1 MGIRQKIDAPV
12 SIRTDG
18 NRRKRQTTFKTFFLT
33 NKMTSI
39 PTVDDLIA
47 FVRDGGADVTGLR
60 KQYTEL
66 FNLMAKAKKETAE
79 AEAKKE
85 EAEAKKEEAEAEAK
99 KTAEV
104 SAKAEAKK
112 KAEASAEHYIKVS
125 FNDEM
130 LPKLA
135 DDFSENPLEGSVKM
149 DFRRKDEWDSEKFA
163 EVLNGILK
171 EIEEDLNTNE
181 GLTTFDSEVVMINDV
196 VGADGLCNAWNVYM
210 SWETELTNPFDDAKA
225 K

>member
-1 MGIRQKIDAPV
+1 
-12 SIRTDG
+12 
-18 NRRKRQTTFKTFFLT
+18 
-33 NKMTSI
+33 MTSI

-66 FNLMAKAKKETAE
+66 FNLMAKAKKETVE
-79 AEAKKE
+79 AEAKK
-85 EAEAKKEEAEAEAK
+85 AEAEAEAK

-112 KAEASAEHYIKVS
+112 IAEDAEHYIKVT
-125 FNDEM
+125 FNDGM

-135 DDFSENPLEGSVKM
+135 DDFSENPIEGSVQM
-149 DFRRKDEWDSEKFA
+149 TFRRKDEWDSEKFD

-171 EIEEDLNTNE
+171 EIEDDLNTNE
-181 GLTTFDSEVVMINDV
+181 GLTTFDSEVVMIHDV

-210 SWETELTNPFDDAKA
+210 SWETELTNPFDDVRAK
-225 K
+225 

>member
-1 MGIRQKIDAPV
+1 
-12 SIRTDG
+12 
-18 NRRKRQTTFKTFFLT
+18 
-33 NKMTSI
+33 MTSI

-47 FVRDGGADVTGLR
+47 YVRDGGKDVTGLR

-66 FNLMAKAKKETAE
+66 FNLMAKAKKETVE

-85 EAEAKKEEAEAEAK
+85 E
-99 KTAEV
+99 
-104 SAKAEAKK
+104 AEAKK
-112 KAEASAEHYIKVS
+112 KAEASAEHYIKVT
-125 FNDEM
+125 FNDGM

-135 DDFSENPLEGSVKM
+135 DDFSDNPLEGSVQM
-149 DFRRKDEWDSEKFA
+149 TFRRNDDWDSEKFD

-181 GLTTFDSEVVMINDV
+181 GLTTFDSEVVMIDDV
-196 VGADGLCNAWNVYM
+196 VGADGLCNAWIVYM

>member
-1 MGIRQKIDAPV
+1 
-12 SIRTDG
+12 
-18 NRRKRQTTFKTFFLT
+18 
-33 NKMTSI
+33 MTSI

-47 FVRDGGADVTGLR
+47 FVRDGGADVTVLR
-60 KQYTEL
+60 DIYTEL
-66 FNLMAKAKKETAE
+66 INNKKNKAE

-99 KTAEV
+99 KKMEE
-104 SAKAEAKK
+104 AEAKK

-181 GLTTFDSEVVMINDV
+181 GLTTFDSEVLEIHDA